1 MRVCACRTCSPPSSC
16 PPSSPSPPAPP
27 EAPRA
32 RAARAGGT
40 GGVAPVETC
49 RASFHWLQK
58 DAYKDT
64 AGRTSNLWPPHT
76 TTLLDVYCQLDDG
89 DEELLTTTFQAN
101 HGTEP
106 GAVDAN
112 GDVIL
117 VEVRADDIGGT
128 RAQLLE
134 LVEAYKT
141 CSCEAAT
148 KFLTL
153 ESLEDEAVQALVLNA
168 ISYLQAHLTCAVPGG
183 TDAVTTALQNGDI
196 AQVLANLPSCTWS
209 TGSDLEQA
217 GRGLRRL
224 PRHVAGGPGRIS
236 CLQQRRGA
244 AGGARRR
251 LSSPTRRSPPATRTW
266 TRARGRS
273 GSTSRRQSRLG
284 GLGPPCP
291 KELVV
296 PRIQCW

>member
-1 MRVCACRTCSPPSSC
+1 MRLSNLLSALVVPAVFAVAACSSGG
-16 PPSSPSPPAPP
+16 SESTGGSGGQ
-27 EAPRA
+27 
-32 RAARAGGT
+32 GGT

-58 DAYKDT
+58 DAYKET
-64 AGRTSNLWPPHT
+64 AGRTSDLWPPHT

-89 DEELLTTTFQAN
+89 DEELVTTTFQAN

-141 CSCEAAT
+141 CSCEGAT

-153 ESLEDEAVQALVLNA
+153 ESLEDEAVQALVLNV

-196 AQVLANLPSCTWS
+196 AQVLADLPSCTWS
-209 TGSDLEQA
+209 TGSDLASGLDEAFDAFLATSQEALAGYHVCNNDAELQA
-217 GRGLRRL
+217 ALFASFITDKKVT
-224 PRHVAGGPGRIS
+224 PCNADVDTCKGPKW
-236 CLQQRRGA
+236 LYE
-244 AGGARRR
+244 
-251 LSSPTRRSPPATRTW
+251 P
-266 TRARGRS
+266 
-273 GSTSRRQSRLG
+273 
-284 GLGPPCP
+284 
-291 KELVV
+291 
-296 PRIQCW
+296 